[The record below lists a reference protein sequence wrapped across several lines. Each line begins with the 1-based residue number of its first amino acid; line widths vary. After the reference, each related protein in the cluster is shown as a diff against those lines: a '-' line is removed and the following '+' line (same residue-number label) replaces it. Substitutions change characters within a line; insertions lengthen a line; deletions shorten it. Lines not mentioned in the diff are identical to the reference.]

1 MRLTRTIACALVLGA
16 AAFGSANAE
25 VLSLACTNTKPMQVN
40 MTLNIWVDFSDNSVR
55 QQNTIV
61 GGQAYP
67 VTGPYPGKVSN
78 YTISY
83 GGNAYGN
90 AFTTIDRATGALTF
104 SYPDGT
110 GEKWICEKS
119 STPPP
124 AMKF

>member
-1 MRLTRTIACALVLGA
+1 MHLTRTLACALVLGG
-16 AAFGSANAE
+16 GSAANAE
-25 VLSLACTNTKPMQVN
+25 VLSLVCTNTMPMQTN
-40 MTLNIWVDFSDNSVR
+40 MTVNIWVDLSDNSVR

-83 GGNAYGN
+83 GGNEYGN
-90 AFTTIDRATGALTF
+90 AFTTIDRATGVLTF
-104 SYPDGT
+104 AYPDGY
-110 GEKWICEKS
+110 GEKWTCEKS